1 MSGGSP
7 VDRGSPVSA
16 GAGGGAR
23 VSRNQ
28 RGFSSAAML
37 SANLLLALA
46 WMAMTSHFD
55 LASFALGFAF
65 GYLVLFLLQRV
76 LGRSGYFRK
85 SGVLVRFVGF
95 YAWEVVRSNVRV
107 AADVVTP
114 ALRAEPGVVAVPLD
128 ARTDAEITLLA
139 NLITMTP
146 GSLAVDVADDRSV
159 IYVHS
164 MFAEDPDALV
174 HEIKDDIE
182 RRVLELLR

>member
-1 MSGGSP
+1 MS
-7 VDRGSPVSA
+7 RGSPV
-16 GAGGGAR
+16 GGGTR
-23 VSRNQ
+23 VRRGA
-28 RGFSSAAML
+28 RGFSSAAMF
-37 SANLLLALA
+37 SANLLLALV
-46 WMAMTSHFD
+46 WMAMTSTLD

-65 GYLVLFLLQRV
+65 GFVVLFLLQRV
-76 LGRSGYFRK
+76 LGHSGYFRK
-85 SGVLVRFVGF
+85 SGVLVRFAGF

-107 AADVVTP
+107 ALDVVTP
-114 ALRAEPGVVAVPLD
+114 ALRAEPGIVAVPLD

-174 HEIKDDIE
+174 RQIKDDFE
-182 RRVLELLR
+182 RRVLELTR